1 MLSLC
6 FSYCHKTVIR
16 EMGLPLSGYQAKD
29 WKKEG
34 FIIICSKS
42 NYYLPSGKEPTWA
55 GDIRDVSSIPGWRR
69 CRGVSKSWTW
79 LSNWTELKVLVAQS
93 CPILWDPMNCSL
105 PGSSVHGIPQARI
118 LQWVAFPFSRGSSPP
133 RDGTQVSLIVGGFFT
148 SWATREARTD
158 MHIHEEAWA
167 ENSA

>member
-1 MLSLC
+1 MV
-6 FSYCHKTVIR
+6 YEAIDT
-16 EMGLPLSGYQAKD
+16 
-29 WKKEG
+29 KE
-34 FIIICSKS
+34 SRNEVK
-42 NYYLPSGKEPTWA
+42 
-55 GDIRDVSSIPGWRR
+55 
-69 CRGVSKSWTW
+69 
-79 LSNWTELKVLVAQS
+79 VAQS